1 MKKKIV
7 NTNTKASKSN
17 GNDYNQDILN
27 IITPSGLEFSKTKTI
42 IGDNYA
48 KSMII
53 TRYPTNPDYGWLA
66 KVTNIPGVTASLEF
80 KPTDAGAL
88 IERCNEQIR
97 QYRIDLGS
105 IKEESE
111 IQRKEKIIDD
121 ITKMIKRINEDGEVL
136 GYLNIILLCQAP
148 SEKLLDERVKRLS
161 SITSSFGLY
170 TRNLTFLQKD
180 AYCSTAPYGIPS
192 QHISSIGE
200 RNMPISTFCGGFP
213 NSSSGINDGT
223 GYFLGKTVYNG
234 KLTILDTWKRGNDR
248 INSNWVIFGNPGV
261 GKSATVKDIAIRE
274 YGLGAKLIFIDPE
287 QEYIDL
293 VNNLGGAIIN
303 CGGGN
308 GKINPL
314 QIRVS
319 PKVKSDEDDD
329 DDDELFKDEGHG
341 INDMALYFQSLRTF
355 FKMYLG
361 NITSIQLSKLEEILE
376 ELYAQF
382 NITWTTDISQLK
394 PTDFPIME
402 DLYHLI
408 EKKCEENPED
418 EDMHILKS
426 LLRSASVGA
435 DSFLWNGYTNIDSAA
450 KSDVIDLDISSLL
463 EADDKIQKA
472 QYYNI
477 LSWAWQRMALDRS
490 ERIILFVDEAYL
502 IVDPDVPQALIFM
515 RNVSKRIRKYEGA
528 LVVITHSVVDL
539 LDPAVKRHGQ
549 AIIDNACYKF
559 IMGTDGKNLEE
570 TKSLFKL
577 TEAEE
582 SLLLAKQRGKGI
594 LFAGSRRIAIQ
605 IDIPAEFM
613 KLMGRSGGR

>member
-1 MKKKIV
+1 MKKSIV
-7 NTNTKASKSN
+7 KSKAPIDDCN
-17 GNDYNQDILN
+17 HDILN
-27 IITPSGLEFSKTKTI
+27 LITPSGLEFLKTKSI
-42 IGDNYA
+42 IGDNFA

-53 TRYPTNPDYGWLA
+53 TRYPTNPDYGWLS
-66 KVTNIPGVTASLEF
+66 KITNIPGVTASLEF
-80 KPTDAGAL
+80 QPTDSGAL

-97 QYRIDLGS
+97 QYRVDLGS

-121 ITKMIKRINEDGEVL
+121 ITSMIKRINEDSEVV
-136 GYLNIILLCQAP
+136 GYLNIVLLCQATT
-148 SEKLLDERVKRLS
+148 EKLLEERVKRLC

-170 TRNLTFLQKD
+170 CRNLTFLQKD
-180 AYCSTAPYGIPS
+180 AYKCIAPYGMPIS
-192 QHISSIGE
+192 KISSVGE
-200 RNMPISTFCGGFP
+200 RNIPISTFCGGFP
-213 NSSSGINDGT
+213 NSSSGINDGK
-223 GYFLGKTVYNG
+223 GYFLGRTIHTD

-248 INSNWVIFGNPGV
+248 TNSNWAIFGNPGI
-261 GKSATVKDIAIRE
+261 GKSATVKDIAIKE
-274 YGLGAKLIFIDPE
+274 YALGAKLIFIDPE
-287 QEYIDL
+287 QEYIEL
-293 VNNLGGAIIN
+293 VENLGGAVID

-319 PKVKSDEDDD
+319 PKPISDDGEEEDED
-329 DDDELFKDEGHG
+329 ESSV
-341 INDMALYFQSLRTF
+341 NDMALYFQSLRTF

-361 NITSIQLSKLEEILE
+361 NITSIQLAKLEECLE
-376 ELYAQF
+376 ELYNNF
-382 NITWTTDISQLK
+382 GITWETDISKLK

-402 DLYHLI
+402 NLYNLI
-408 EKKCEENPED
+408 GDKISESPSD
-418 EDMHILKS
+418 DDYLTLHA

-435 DSFLWNGYTNIDSAA
+435 DSFLWNGYTNIDTAA
-450 KSDVIDLDISSLL
+450 KADVIDLNIASLL

-477 LSWAWQRMALDRS
+477 LSWAWQRMAVDRN

-502 IVDPDVPQALIFM
+502 IVDPDTPQALIFM

-539 LDPAVKRHGQ
+539 LDPSVKRYGQ

-570 TKSLFKL
+570 TKKLFRL
-577 TEAEE
+577 TENEV
-582 SLLLAKQRGKGI
+582 SLLRAGQRGQGI

-605 IDIPAEFM
+605 IDIPAEFLA
-613 KLMGRSGGR
+613 LMGKSGGR